1 MQVEIRIANILRNK
15 TSSFDKNLV
24 KDKWDLP
31 EGTKVFEILQ
41 MLNLTNSFT
50 ILVVNDRQVN
60 KETILRDGDVLKVF
74 SAVSGG

>member
-1 MQVEIRIANILRNK
+1 MQVEIRIATILRNK
-15 TSSFDKNLV
+15 ISSFDKNLI

-31 EGTKVFEILQ
+31 EGIKVSEILQ

-50 ILVVNDRQVN
+50 ILAVNDHQVN

>member
-1 MQVEIRIANILRNK
+1 MQVEIRIATILRNK
-15 TSSFDKNLV
+15 ISSFDKNLV

-31 EGTKVFEILQ
+31 EGIKVSEILQ

>member
-1 MQVEIRIANILRNK
+1 MQVEIRIATILRNK
-15 TSSFDKNLV
+15 ISSSDNNLA
-24 KDKWDLP
+24 KDRWDLP
-31 EGTKVFEILQ
+31 EGTKVSEIMQ

>member
-15 TSSFDKNLV
+15 KSSFDKNWV

-31 EGTKVFEILQ
+31 EGTKVSEILQ

-60 KETILRDGDVLKVF
+60 KGTILRYGDVLKVF

>member
-1 MQVEIRIANILRNK
+1 MQVEIRIATILRNK
-15 TSSFDKNLV
+15 ISSSDKNLV

-31 EGTKVFEILQ
+31 EDTKVAEILR

-60 KETILRDGDVLKVF
+60 KETILGDGDVLKVF

>member
-1 MQVEIRIANILRNK
+1 MQVEIRIAAILRNK
-15 TSSFDKNLV
+15 ISSSDKNLV

-31 EGTKVFEILQ
+31 EGTKVDEILHL
-41 MLNLTNSFT
+41 LNLTNSLT

-60 KETILRDGDVLKVF
+60 KEVILRDGDVLKVF

>member
-1 MQVEIRIANILRNK
+1 MQVEIRIATILRNK
-15 TSSFDKNLV
+15 ISSFDKNLI

-31 EGTKVFEILQ
+31 EGIKVSEILQ

-50 ILVVNDRQVN
+50 ILVVNDHQVN